1 MCRDTGKFL
10 FDDIFSLKSNR
21 KLVASLLIFC
31 LFRLCCKFCFGF
43 VQCMKG
49 DRMPQRVCSMCFDK
63 INDFHEY
70 RQMCIATNIQTRKL
84 LNLPPEQ
91 PKKAPKKM
99 TNKTDDK
106 SAESIFGI
114 VGEDSAIKVEP
125 ATKTTKTTKTSK
137 KTKKSP
143 ATVKID
149 ESSIR
154 SLTQQEIEMALKL
167 EETKQEIDDS
177 DWSANRP
184 KSKRVKK
191 PSAKSKATSLLLA
204 PKELNQRE
212 RKREIE
218 QKKIEKYV
226 LKKE

>member
-1 MCRDTGKFL
+1 M
-10 FDDIFSLKSNR
+10 
-21 KLVASLLIFC
+21 
-31 LFRLCCKFCFGF
+31 
-43 VQCMKG
+43 
-49 DRMPQRVCSMCFDK
+49 
-63 INDFHEY
+63 
-70 RQMCIATNIQTRKL
+70 ATNVQTRKL

-99 TNKTDDK
+99 TILTERKA
-106 SAESIFGI
+106 AESIFGI
-114 VGEDSAIKVEP
+114 VGEDSVIKNEP
-125 ATKTTKTTKTSK
+125 PNKSTK
-137 KTKKSP
+137 KTKKSS
-143 ATVKID
+143 ATVTID

-167 EETKQEIDDS
+167 EETRQEADDV

-184 KSKRVKK
+184 KSKRMKK
-191 PSAKSKATSLLLA
+191 PSAKSMATTLLLA

-226 LKKE
+226 CWKTI

>member
-1 MCRDTGKFL
+1 
-10 FDDIFSLKSNR
+10 
-21 KLVASLLIFC
+21 
-31 LFRLCCKFCFGF
+31 
-43 VQCMKG
+43 
-49 DRMPQRVCSMCFDK
+49 MPQRICSMCVDK

-70 RQMCIATNIQTRKL
+70 RQMCVATNVQTRKL

-91 PKKAPKKM
+91 PKKAPKKV
-99 TNKTDDK
+99 TIKADSK
-106 SAESIFGI
+106 SESIFGI
-114 VGEDSAIKVEP
+114 VGEDSAIKVELVN
-125 ATKTTKTTKTSK
+125 KTTK
-137 KTKKSP
+137 KTKKSS
-143 ATVKID
+143 ATVTAID
-149 ESSIR
+149 ESNIR

-167 EETKQEIDDS
+167 EETKQEADDV

-184 KSKRVKK
+184 KSKRVKR

-226 LKKE
+226 FGKLILLLRCESFIYIFIIVCLQKTKIG

>member
-1 MCRDTGKFL
+1 MLAG
-10 FDDIFSLKSNR
+10 I
-21 KLVASLLIFC
+21 
-31 LFRLCCKFCFGF
+31 
-43 VQCMKG
+43 
-49 DRMPQRVCSMCFDK
+49 CSMCVDK

-70 RQMCIATNIQTRKL
+70 RQMCVATNVQTRKL

-91 PKKAPKKM
+91 PKKAPKKV
-99 TNKTDDK
+99 TIKTDTN

-114 VGEDSAIKVEP
+114 VGEDSAMKTEP
-125 ATKTTKTTKTSK
+125 ANKTTK
-137 KTKKSP
+137 KTKKSS
-143 ATVKID
+143 ATVTID

-167 EETKQEIDDS
+167 EETKEEADDD

-184 KSKRVKK
+184 KSKQVKK

-218 QKKIEKYV
+218 QKKMEKYV
-226 LKKE
+226 FGNCKK

>member
-1 MCRDTGKFL
+1 
-10 FDDIFSLKSNR
+10 
-21 KLVASLLIFC
+21 
-31 LFRLCCKFCFGF
+31 
-43 VQCMKG
+43 
-49 DRMPQRVCSMCFDK
+49 MPQRICTMCFDK

-70 RQMCIATNIQTRKL
+70 RQMCMATNVQTRKL

-91 PKKAPKKM
+91 PKKAPKKV
-99 TNKTDDK
+99 TIKTDTSR

-114 VGEDSAIKVEP
+114 VGEDSAIKIEP
-125 ATKTTKTTKTSK
+125 ANKTAK
-137 KTKKSP
+137 KTKKSS
-143 ATVKID
+143 ATVTID

-167 EETKQEIDDS
+167 EETKQEADDV

-191 PSAKSKATSLLLA
+191 PSAKSKATALLLA

-218 QKKIEKYV
+218 HKKIEKYV
-226 LKKE
+226 FFIKEI